1 MGLHWRI
8 QILGVAAICV
18 LACLPAHAGKQ
29 AEEPVADA
37 VRVSLAAAIADK
49 APARYQARDEADA
62 AQYRYWLKINDAR
75 LAQRR
80 KDLSAFARGD
90 ILETAY
96 YEAVRAGLEPAM
108 VLGLMQVE
116 SNFRTHAISS
126 AGARGLMQV
135 MPFWTRL
142 VGNGNLSQ
150 LFDGAINMRYGCAIY
165 RHYLDME
172 KGSHYRALGRYN
184 GSLGRPE
191 YPNAV
196 LAAWRQWK

>member
-1 MGLHWRI
+1 MMHKWFFVLI
-8 QILGVAAICV
+8 VLLATNGVY
-18 LACLPAHAGKQ
+18 AGKQ

-37 VRVSLAAAIADK
+37 VRMSLAAAIADK
-49 APARYQARDEADA
+49 TAPRYQARNESDA
-62 AQYRYWLKINDAR
+62 AQYKHWLNTNNLK

-80 KDLSAFARGD
+80 KDLTPFARLD
-90 ILETAY
+90 ILETVY
-96 YEAVRAGLEPAM
+96 YEASRAGLEPAM

-116 SNFRTHAISS
+116 SNFRTYAISS

-142 VGNGNLSQ
+142 VGDGNLSR
-150 LFDGAINMRYGCAIY
+150 LFDAQINLRYGCSIY

-172 KGSHYRALGRYN
+172 KGSHFRALGRYN
-184 GSLGRPE
+184 GSLGRSE

-196 LAAWRQWK
+196 LAAWRQWR